1 MNSASHPV
9 DRVLPRRQMLTLGL
23 QHMLVAYIGAIA
35 VPLIVASAL
44 KMSPADTTVLIST
57 ALFCSGISTIL
68 QTVGVWKLGVRLPIL
83 QGVAFSSVGPVIAIG
98 LTPGVGFAGVCGA
111 VIGAGIITTFAAP
124 LVGRLR
130 RLFPPVVTG
139 CIVTAIGLQLFPV
152 AYQWAGGGDAAKLQF
167 GELSFLAVALVVAV
181 VILAVNRFAN
191 AFLRNLSVL
200 IGLVAG
206 SLLAIALGMGNFTNV
221 AAAPWFTVPYPF
233 HFGTP
238 VFAIVPVLTMVV
250 VMIVQMVE
258 SMGLFVA
265 IGDIVEKQVSEED
278 VVRGLRANGI
288 ASAIA
293 GTFAA
298 FPFIAFM
305 ENVGLVILTGV
316 RSRWIVAVSG
326 VLMCV
331 VALVPKIGAIVAS
344 TPSAALGGAGIA
356 MFGVVVAAGVQT
368 LAKVDFENNR
378 YNVLIVG
385 FTIATALIPV
395 MAPKVFAHMP
405 DWTQPF
411 LHSGVVIACLVSVL
425 LNALLNGVP
434 AAAPVETHARADAA
448 PRSPMARECD

>member
-1 MNSASHPV
+1 
-9 DRVLPRRQMLTLGL
+9 MLTLGM

-57 ALFCSGISTIL
+57 ALFCSGISTIF
-68 QTVGVWKLGVRLPIL
+68 QTVGFWKLGVKLPIL

-98 LTPGVGFAGVCGA
+98 LSPGIGFTGVCGA
-111 VIGAGIITTFAAP
+111 VIGAGLFTAFAAP

-130 RLFPPVVTG
+130 RFFPPVVTG
-139 CIVTAIGLQLFPV
+139 CIVTVIGLQLFPV
-152 AYQWAGGGDAAKLQF
+152 AYQWVGGGEVAKPEF
-167 GELSFLAVALVVAV
+167 GSLPFLGVTLLVAT
-181 VILAVNRFAN
+181 VILLINRFGTP
-191 AFLRNLSVL
+191 FVRNLSVL
-200 IGLVAG
+200 IGLVVG
-206 SLLAIALGMGNFTNV
+206 TGLAVALGMGHYGNV
-221 AAAPWFTVPYPF
+221 AATPWFTLPMPF
-233 HFGTP
+233 YFGTP
-238 VFAIVPVLTMVV
+238 EFSIVPIATMAV

-265 IGDIVEKQVSEED
+265 IGDIVDKEVSEED
-278 VVRGLRANGI
+278 VVRGLRANGV

-293 GTFAA
+293 GMFAA

-316 RSRWIVAVSG
+316 RSRWIVAMSG
-326 VLMCV
+326 VLMCC
-331 VALVPKIGAIVAS
+331 VALVPKIGAVVAA

-368 LAKVDFENNR
+368 LAKVDFEHNR

-395 MAPKVFAHMP
+395 MAPQVFSHMP
-405 DWTQPF
+405 AWTQPF
-411 LHSGVVIACLVSVL
+411 LHSGVVLACLVSVL
-425 LNALLNGVP
+425 LNAVLNGVRP
-434 AAAPVETHARADAA
+434 AGRVQDEHADAA
-448 PRSPMARECD
+448 CATMVRD

>member
-1 MNSASHPV
+1 MNTAAHPV
-9 DRVLPRRQMLTLGL
+9 DRILPWRQMLTLGM

-57 ALFCSGISTIL
+57 ALFCSGISTIF
-68 QTVGVWKLGVRLPIL
+68 QTVGAWKLGVKLPIL

-98 LTPGVGFAGVCGA
+98 LTPGIGFTGVCGA
-111 VIGAGIITTFAAP
+111 VIGAGLFTAFAAP

-130 RLFPPVVTG
+130 RFFPPVVTG
-139 CIVTAIGLQLFPV
+139 CIVTVIGLQLFPV
-152 AYQWAGGGDAAKLQF
+152 AYQWVGGGGNVDKEAF
-167 GELSFLAVALVVAV
+167 GSLPFLGVTLLVAT
-181 VILAVNRFAN
+181 VILLINRFGSP
-191 AFLRNLSVL
+191 FVRNLSVL
-200 IGLVAG
+200 IGLVVG
-206 SLLAIALGMGNFTNV
+206 TGLAVALGMGHYANV
-221 AAAPWFTVPYPF
+221 AATPWFTLPMPF
-233 HFGTP
+233 YFGTP
-238 VFAIVPVLTMVV
+238 QFSIVPIATMAV

-265 IGDIVEKQVSEED
+265 IGDIVDKEVSEED
-278 VVRGLRANGI
+278 VVRGLRANGV

-293 GTFAA
+293 GMFAA

-316 RSRWIVAVSG
+316 RSRWIVATSG
-326 VLMCV
+326 VLMCA
-331 VALVPKIGAIVAS
+331 VALVPKVGAIVAA

-395 MAPKVFAHMP
+395 MTPQVFAHMP
-405 DWTQPF
+405 AWTQPF
-411 LHSGVVIACLVSVL
+411 LHSGVVLACLVSVV
-425 LNALLNGVP
+425 LNAVLNGVRP
-434 AAAPVETHARADAA
+434 AERIQDDHADAA
-448 PRSPMARECD
+448 CATMVRD

>member
-1 MNSASHPV
+1 MNTDQHPV
-9 DRVLPRRQMLTLGL
+9 DRVLPKRQMITLGL

-57 ALFCSGISTIL
+57 ALFCSGISTVL
-68 QTVGVWKLGVRLPIL
+68 QTVGFWKFGVRLPIL

-98 LTPGVGFAGVCGA
+98 LSPGVGFAGVCGA
-111 VIGAGIITTFAAP
+111 VIGAGVFTMFAAP

-130 RLFPPVVTG
+130 RFFPPVVTG
-139 CIVTAIGLQLFPV
+139 CIVTVIGLQLFPV
-152 AYQWAGGGDAAKLQF
+152 AYQWAGGGEAARQHF
-167 GELSFLAVALVVAV
+167 GALPFLCVALFVAL

-206 SLLAIALGMGNFTNV
+206 SVLACALGMGDFANV
-221 AAAPWFTVPYPF
+221 AQAPWFTMPLPF
-233 HFGTP
+233 HFGMP
-238 VFAIVPVLTMVV
+238 VFSLVPVMTMIV
-250 VMIVQMVE
+250 VMVVQMVE

-265 IGDIVEKQVSEED
+265 IGDIVEKNISEED
-278 VVRGLRANGI
+278 AVRGMRANGL

-293 GTFAA
+293 GMFAA

-316 RSRWIVAVSG
+316 RSRWVVAVSG

-331 VALVPKIGAIVAS
+331 VALVPKIGAVVAS

-368 LAKVDFENNR
+368 LAKVDFEKNR

-395 MAPKVFAHMP
+395 MAPQVFKQMP

-411 LHSGVVIACLVSVL
+411 VHSGVVLACLVSVV
-425 LNALLNGVP
+425 LNAVLNGAHEEEAVP
-434 AAAPVETHARADAA
+434 AHSMV
-448 PRSPMARECD
+448 RE

>member
-1 MNSASHPV
+1 MNAASHPV

-139 CIVTAIGLQLFPV
+139 CIVTVIGLQLFPV

-278 VVRGLRANGI
+278 VVRGLRANGV

-344 TPSAALGGAGIA
+344 TPSAALGGARRC
-356 MFGVVVAAGVQT
+356 
-368 LAKVDFENNR
+368 R
-378 YNVLIVG
+378 YRDVRRG
-385 FTIATALIPV
+385 
-395 MAPKVFAHMP
+395 
-405 DWTQPF
+405 
-411 LHSGVVIACLVSVL
+411 GRRR
-425 LNALLNGVP
+425 
-434 AAAPVETHARADAA
+434 RADAREGRLRRQPLQRA
-448 PRSPMARECD
+448 DRRLHDRNRADSGDGAEGVRAHARLDAAVPAQRRRARVPRVGAAQRAAQRCAGGCPR

>member
-1 MNSASHPV
+1 MI
-9 DRVLPRRQMLTLGL
+9 TLGL

-57 ALFCSGISTIL
+57 ALFCSGISTVL
-68 QTVGVWKLGVRLPIL
+68 QTVGIWKFGVRLPIL

-98 LTPGVGFAGVCGA
+98 MSPGVGFAGVCGA
-111 VIGAGIITTFAAP
+111 VIGAGVFTMFAAP

-130 RLFPPVVTG
+130 RFFPPVVTG
-139 CIVTAIGLQLFPV
+139 CIVTVIGLQLFPV
-152 AYQWAGGGDAAKLQF
+152 AYQWAGGGEDAQQHF
-167 GELSFLAVALVVAV
+167 GALPFLSVALFVAL

-206 SLLAIALGMGNFTNV
+206 SVLACALGMGDFAQRRTRRRGSRCRCRFTS
-221 AAAPWFTVPYPF
+221 ACPCSPL
-233 HFGTP
+233 
-238 VFAIVPVLTMVV
+238 VPVLTMIV
-250 VMIVQMVE
+250 VMVVQMVE

-265 IGDIVEKQVSEED
+265 IGDIVDKNVSEED
-278 VVRGLRANGI
+278 AVRGMRANGL

-293 GTFAA
+293 GMFAA

-316 RSRWIVAVSG
+316 RSRWVVAVSG

-344 TPSAALGGAGIA
+344 TPAAALGGAGIA

-368 LAKVDFENNR
+368 LAKVDFERNR

-395 MAPKVFAHMP
+395 MAPQVFKQMP
-405 DWTQPF
+405 EWTQPF
-411 LHSGVVIACLVSVL
+411 VHSGVVLACLVSVV
-425 LNALLNGVP
+425 LNAVLNGAHEEDDVP
-434 AAAPVETHARADAA
+434 AHSMV
-448 PRSPMARECD
+448 RE

>member
-1 MNSASHPV
+1 MNAASHPV

-124 LVGRLR
+124 LVGWLR

-139 CIVTAIGLQLFPV
+139 CIVTVIGLQLFPV

-200 IGLVAG
+200 IGA
-206 SLLAIALGMGNFTNV
+206 SSR
-221 AAAPWFTVPYPF
+221 AAC
-233 HFGTP
+233 
-238 VFAIVPVLTMVV
+238 
-250 VMIVQMVE
+250 
-258 SMGLFVA
+258 S
-265 IGDIVEKQVSEED
+265 
-278 VVRGLRANGI
+278 
-288 ASAIA
+288 
-293 GTFAA
+293 
-298 FPFIAFM
+298 
-305 ENVGLVILTGV
+305 
-316 RSRWIVAVSG
+316 RSRSG
-326 VLMCV
+326 WATSRTSPPRRGSPC
-331 VALVPKIGAIVAS
+331 PTRS
-344 TPSAALGGAGIA
+344 TSA
-356 MFGVVVAAGVQT
+356 
-368 LAKVDFENNR
+368 R
-378 YNVLIVG
+378 RC
-385 FTIATALIPV
+385 
-395 MAPKVFAHMP
+395 
-405 DWTQPF
+405 
-411 LHSGVVIACLVSVL
+411 S
-425 LNALLNGVP
+425 
-434 AAAPVETHARADAA
+434 
-448 PRSPMARECD
+448 RSCRC

>member
-1 MNSASHPV
+1 MNTALHPV
-9 DRVLPRRQMLTLGL
+9 DRILPKRQMITLGL

-44 KMSPADTTVLIST
+44 KMSAADTTVLIST

-68 QTVGVWKLGVRLPIL
+68 QTVGAWKFGVRLPIL

-98 LTPGVGFAGVCGA
+98 TSPGVGFAGVCGA
-111 VIGAGIITTFAAP
+111 VIGAGLFTMFAAP

-130 RLFPPVVTG
+130 RFFPPVVTG
-139 CIVTAIGLQLFPV
+139 CIVTVIGLQLFPV
-152 AYQWAGGGDAAKLQF
+152 AYQWAGGGGSVAQQQF
-167 GELSFLAVALVVAV
+167 GALPFLSVTLFVAV
-181 VILAVNRFAN
+181 VILLINRFAN
-191 AFLRNLSVL
+191 AFVRNLSVL

-206 SLLAIALGMGNFTNV
+206 AVLACALGMGNFKSV
-221 AAAPWFTVPYPF
+221 GDAPWFTVPYPF

-238 VFAIVPVLTMVV
+238 VFSLVPVLTMIV
-250 VMIVQMVE
+250 VMVVQMVE

-265 IGDIVEKQVSEED
+265 IGGIVDKDVSEED
-278 VVRGLRANGI
+278 VVRGLRANGL

-293 GTFAA
+293 GMFAA

-316 RSRWIVAVSG
+316 RSRWVVAISG
-326 VLMCV
+326 VLMCA
-331 VALVPKIGAIVAS
+331 VALVPKIGAVVAS
-344 TPSAALGGAGIA
+344 TPAAALGGAGIA

-368 LAKVDFENNR
+368 LAKVDFEKNR

-385 FTIATALIPV
+385 FTLATALIPV
-395 MAPKVFAHMP
+395 MSPDVFKRMP

-411 LHSGVVIACLVSVL
+411 LHSGVVLACLVSVI
-425 LNALLNGVP
+425 LNAALNG
-434 AAAPVETHARADAA
+434 APEVEEVTGHE
-448 PRSPMARECD
+448 MIREKTKAV

>member
-1 MNSASHPV
+1 MHSASHPV
-9 DRVLPRRQMLTLGL
+9 DRILPRRQMLTLGL

-68 QTVGVWKLGVRLPIL
+68 QTVGIWKLGVRLPIL

-111 VIGAGIITTFAAP
+111 VIGAGIVTTLAAP
-124 LVGRLR
+124 LIGRLR

-139 CIVTAIGLQLFPV
+139 CIVTVIGLQLFPV

-167 GELSFLAVALVVAV
+167 GEPSFLAVALVVAV
-181 VILAVNRFAN
+181 SILAINRFAN

-206 SLLAIALGMGNFTNV
+206 SLLAYALGMGNFTNV
-221 AAAPWFTVPYPF
+221 AAAPWFTVPIPF
-233 HFGTP
+233 HFGAP
-238 VFAIVPVLTMVV
+238 VFAVVPVLTMVV
-250 VMIVQMVE
+250 VMIE

-265 IGDIVEKQVSEED
+265 IGDIVEKHVSEDD
-278 VVRGLRANGI
+278 VVRGLRANGV

-331 VALVPKIGAIVAS
+331 VALVPKIGAVVAS

-411 LHSGVVIACLVSVL
+411 LHSGVVIACIVSVV
-425 LNALLNGVP
+425 LNALLNGVQAADP
-434 AAAPVETHARADAA
+434 APAHVVAADAA
-448 PRSPMARECD
+448 HGGPMARECD

>member
-1 MNSASHPV
+1 MNTAIHPV
-9 DRVLPRRQMLTLGL
+9 DRILPKRQMITLGL

-68 QTVGVWKLGVRLPIL
+68 QTVGVWKFGVRLPIL

-98 LTPGVGFAGVCGA
+98 TSPGVGFAGVCGA
-111 VIGAGIITTFAAP
+111 VIGAGLFTMFAAP

-130 RLFPPVVTG
+130 RFFPPVVTG
-139 CIVTAIGLQLFPV
+139 CIVTVIGLQLFPV
-152 AYQWAGGGDAAKLQF
+152 AYQWAGGGEAAQQQF
-167 GELSFLAVALVVAV
+167 GALPFLSV
-181 VILAVNRFAN
+181 
-191 AFLRNLSVL
+191 LSVL
-200 IGLVAG
+200 IGLIAG
-206 SLLAIALGMGNFTNV
+206 GILACSLGMGNFASV
-221 AAAPWFTVPYPF
+221 SAAPWFTLPMPF

-238 VFAIVPVLTMVV
+238 VFSLVPVLTMIV
-250 VMIVQMVE
+250 VMVVQMVE

-265 IGDIVEKQVSEED
+265 IGDIVDKDVSEED
-278 VVRGLRANGI
+278 VVRGMRANGL

-293 GTFAA
+293 GMFAA

-316 RSRWIVAVSG
+316 RSRWVVAISG

-331 VALVPKIGAIVAS
+331 VALVPKIGAVVAS
-344 TPSAALGGAGIA
+344 TPAAALGGAGIA

-368 LAKVDFENNR
+368 LAKVDFERNR

-395 MAPKVFAHMP
+395 MAPQVFKHMP

-411 LHSGVVIACLVSVL
+411 LHSGVVLACLVSVL
-425 LNALLNGVP
+425 LNAILNGAHEEEKV
-434 AAAPVETHARADAA
+434 VEVHNLV
-448 PRSPMARECD
+448 RE

>member
-1 MNSASHPV
+1 MNTASHPV
-9 DRVLPRRQMLTLGL
+9 DKILPWRQMLTLGM

-57 ALFCSGISTIL
+57 ALFCSGISTIF
-68 QTVGVWKLGVRLPIL
+68 QTVGVWKLGVKLPIL

-98 LTPGVGFAGVCGA
+98 LTPGIGFTGVCGA
-111 VIGAGIITTFAAP
+111 VIGAGLFTAFAAP

-130 RLFPPVVTG
+130 RFFPPVVTG
-139 CIVTAIGLQLFPV
+139 CIVTVIGMQLFPV
-152 AYQWAGGGDAAKLQF
+152 AYQWVGGGDTKSADF
-167 GELSFLAVALVVAV
+167 GSLPFLGVTLLVAT
-181 VILAVNRFAN
+181 VILLINRFGSP
-191 AFLRNLSVL
+191 FVRNLSVL
-200 IGLVAG
+200 IGLVLG
-206 SLLAIALGMGNFTNV
+206 TGLAVALGMGHYSNV
-221 AAAPWFTVPYPF
+221 AATPWFTLPVPFY
-233 HFGTP
+233 FGRP
-238 VFAIVPVLTMVV
+238 EFSIVPIATMAV

-265 IGDIVEKQVSEED
+265 IGDIVDKEVSEED
-278 VVRGLRANGI
+278 VVRGLRANGV

-293 GTFAA
+293 GMFAA

-316 RSRWIVAVSG
+316 RSRWIVATSG
-326 VLMCV
+326 VLMCA
-331 VALVPKIGAIVAS
+331 VALVPKVGAVVAA

-385 FTIATALIPV
+385 FTIATALMPV
-395 MAPKVFAHMP
+395 MMPQVFGHMP
-405 DWTQPF
+405 EWSLPF
-411 LHSGVVIACLVSVL
+411 LHSGVVIACLVSVM
-425 LNALLNGVP
+425 LNALLNGVRP
-434 AAAPVETHARADAA
+434 AERTGHEHADAA
-448 PRSPMARECD
+448 CATMARD

>member
-1 MNSASHPV
+1 MNTALHSV
-9 DRVLPRRQMLTLGL
+9 DKVLPKRQMITLGL

-68 QTVGVWKLGVRLPIL
+68 QTVGFWKFGVRLPIL

-98 LTPGVGFAGVCGA
+98 TSPGVGFAGVCGA
-111 VIGAGIITTFAAP
+111 VIGAGLFTMFAAP

-130 RLFPPVVTG
+130 RFFPPVVTG
-139 CIVTAIGLQLFPV
+139 CIVTVIGLQLFPV
-152 AYQWAGGGDAAKLQF
+152 AYQWAGGGSVGAQQF
-167 GELSFLAVALVVAV
+167 GALPFLSVTLFVALV
-181 VILAVNRFAN
+181 ILAINRFAGP
-191 AFLRNLSVL
+191 FVRNLSVL
-200 IGLVAG
+200 IGLIAG
-206 SLLAIALGMGNFTNV
+206 GILACALGMGNFQSVSN
-221 AAAPWFTVPYPF
+221 APWFTLPYPF

-238 VFAIVPVLTMVV
+238 VFSLVPVLTMIV
-250 VMIVQMVE
+250 VMVVQMVE

-265 IGDIVEKQVSEED
+265 IGDIGDIVDKDVSEQD
-278 VVRGLRANGI
+278 VVRGLRANGL

-293 GTFAA
+293 GMFAA

-316 RSRWIVAVSG
+316 RSRWVVAISG
-326 VLMCV
+326 LLMCV
-331 VALVPKIGAIVAS
+331 VALVPKIGAVVAS

-368 LAKVDFENNR
+368 LAKVDFEKNR

-385 FTIATALIPV
+385 FTMATALIPV
-395 MAPKVFAHMP
+395 MAPEVFKRMP

-411 LHSGVVIACLVSVL
+411 LHSGVVLACLVSVV
-425 LNALLNGVP
+425 LNAALNGAHEEETVTEHHM
-434 AAAPVETHARADAA
+434 AVEKTKTV
-448 PRSPMARECD
+448 